1 MVGQRPTLRGEIMNH
16 AIFFPALAMVALTFI
31 VLATMFRRRVAQMRR
46 DRVHPQA
53 VATSQQA
60 AVLYADV
67 APADNFR
74 NLFEMPVLFYLAVV
88 VAAMTA
94 QVTTPVL
101 ALAWAF
107 VAARV
112 LHSFI
117 HCTYNKVMHRF
128 RAYALSVFLLL
139 ALWCVLGYGLIVG

>member
-1 MVGQRPTLRGEIMNH
+1 MSNH
-16 AIFFPALAMVALTFI
+16 AIFLPVLAMVALTFI
-31 VLATMFRRRVAQMRR
+31 VLGAMFRRRLAQMKR

-60 AVLYADV
+60 AVLFTDV

-74 NLFEMPVLFYLAVV
+74 NLFEMPVLFYLAVLI
-88 VAAMTA
+88 AAMTD

-101 ALAWAF
+101 ALAWTY

-112 LHSFI
+112 LHSAI
-117 HCTYNKVMHRF
+117 HCSYNKVIHRF
-128 RAYALSVFLLL
+128 RAYALSVFALV
-139 ALWCVLGYGLIVG
+139 ALWGLLGYGLIAA

>member
-1 MVGQRPTLRGEIMNH
+1 MMNH
-16 AIFFPALAMVALTFI
+16 AIFLPALAMVALTFI
-31 VLATMFRRRVAQMRR
+31 VLATMFRRRVAQMKR
-46 DRVHPQA
+46 DRIHPQRT
-53 VATSQQA
+53 ATSQQA
-60 AVLYADV
+60 ALLYTDV

-74 NLFEMPVLFYLAVV
+74 NLFEMPVLFYLALV

-107 VAARV
+107 VAARA

-128 RAYALSVFLLL
+128 RAYALSAFVLL
-139 ALWCVLGYGLIVG
+139 ALWCVLGYGLIAG